1 MKNRNNSGETGKKYG
16 AAGIDTEKEQKSEIN
31 PTAPEQ
37 YFFVDEKSTFQ
48 FFEQFNYLLRLGLAL
63 EFSHRLAEHH
73 IKGKL
78 F

>member
-16 AAGIDTEKEQKSEIN
+16 AAGIDTEKEQKTEIN
-31 PTAPEQ
+31 PAAPEQ

-48 FFEQFNYLLRLGLAL
+48 FFEQFNNLLRLGLAFQL
-63 EFSHRLAEHH
+63 AHGFSQNCVE
-73 IKGKL
+73 GKL